1 MKKRILSIMLALCM
15 VLAFVPTMAF
25 ADETGKPYIYI
36 TGTAGVGDDGPMKL
50 VDGDINTKWC
60 VDLNEH
66 SGPYIIFKT
75 NTAIKISGY
84 SITTG
89 NDSATYPSR
98 NPDSWKLYGTNDYN
112 PEGTKLTLI
121 DEVYGDTVLQGENSV
136 RYNFTLSKV
145 PTTAYQYYWLQIEA
159 AENGNIVQM
168 SEFEVWNC
176 DHVWITSGNI
186 PATDDEPSYTRYK
199 CTKCNYEEMR
209 PDLDSIYNLRIRYR
223 TGNSTVASLKTKK
236 V

>member
-1 MKKRILSIMLALCM
+1 MKKRILSIVLTLCM
-15 VLAFVPTMAF
+15 VMALMPQMAF

-98 NPDSWKLYGTNDYN
+98 NPDSWKLYGTN
-112 PEGTKLTLI
+112 
-121 DEVYGDTVLQGENSV
+121 
-136 RYNFTLSKV
+136 
-145 PTTAYQYYWLQIEA
+145 A
-159 AENGNIVQM
+159 AE
-168 SEFEVWNC
+168 
-176 DHVWITSGNI
+176 
-186 PATDDEPSYTRYK
+186 
-199 CTKCNYEEMR
+199 MR
-209 PDLDSIYNLRIRYR
+209 L
-223 TGNSTVASLKTKK
+223 
-236 V
+236 